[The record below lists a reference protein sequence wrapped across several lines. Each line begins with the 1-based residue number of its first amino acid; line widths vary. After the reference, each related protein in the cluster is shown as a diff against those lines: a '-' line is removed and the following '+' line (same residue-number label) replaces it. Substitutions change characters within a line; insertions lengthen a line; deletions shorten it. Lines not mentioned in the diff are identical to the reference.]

1 MQKVDI
7 TFLLSYDSVVPL
19 SDVGGVSP
27 EAAPARLKQWWVSSR
42 WLTDSGR
49 FNEWMCEEDYELT
62 IVVSEGALSHG
73 PRHLPTVVPFIP
85 GRAFT
90 ADSPLPWSD

>member
-73 PRHLPTVVPFIP
+73 PRH
-85 GRAFT
+85 
-90 ADSPLPWSD
+90 